1 MAQSTYSSL
10 VSWIYRYRYAFF
22 LGVILAG
29 YAINLGIDI
38 MEIDAAQYAAIAR
51 EMSEREDYL
60 QVYLRGQDYL
70 DKPPLL
76 FWISSLGITILGNTT
91 VAYKILPVIFLII
104 GLWATYRFARLW
116 YDHRTGI
123 TAALLLGTT
132 QAFHLMSNDVRTDG
146 LLTSFVMLSI
156 WQLSAYLQKKSKTA
170 LLMAGMCIGAAM
182 LAKGP
187 IGLFIPAVAVGG
199 HLLLS
204 GQWRRIFDPWWFLL
218 LAPCSL
224 LLAPMCYGLYMQFD
238 LHPEKEVYGL
248 KGPSGIGFFFW
259 TQSFGRITGES
270 HWSNNTPWYFFIQSM
285 LWDLQPWV
293 LLFIPTLWKRIK
305 DLFQKNKVNIPQPEW
320 ITLCGFIIPFVALSF
335 SGYKLPH
342 YIFPL
347 FPFAAVMIAAYLI
360 QFAERL
366 PRWLEYTQ
374 LGILHLLLV
383 ASGLIMFWAFPVS
396 NYWLPALCL
405 LMYGALWWW
414 RSVAADAADRWILPS
429 LMGTLIFQIVLG
441 LHFYPQLLQYQST
454 SLAGKYIKE
463 HNPPAVYWHDKFGFA
478 LDYYSDRT
486 IPNSY
491 GLPLDTLSPGTWILV
506 FENTLATM
514 PPHKIIK
521 EFEDFPVTRLSRS
534 FLDPQKR
541 GQKLRKVYLIELVK
555 RE

>member
-1 MAQSTYSSL
+1 MTRSTPSPL
-10 VSWIYRYRYAFF
+10 VSWVYRHRYTIF
-22 LGVILAG
+22 LVVILAG
-29 YAINLGIDI
+29 YAINLCIDI
-38 MEIDAAQYAAIAR
+38 MEIDAAQYAVIAR
-51 EMSEREDYL
+51 EMTETGNYL
-60 QVYLRGQDYL
+60 QVYMRGQDYL

-76 FWISSLGITILGNTT
+76 FWIASIGISILGNTSI
-91 VAYKILPVIFLII
+91 AYKFLPVIGLII

-123 TAALLLGTT
+123 VAALLLGTT

-146 LLTSFVMLSI
+146 LLTSFVMLTI
-156 WQLSAYLQKKSKTA
+156 WQLSEYLQKKRKTA
-170 LLMAGMCIGAAM
+170 LIVAGICTGAAM

-204 GQWRRIFDPWWFLL
+204 GQWRRIVDPWWFLL
-218 LAPCSL
+218 LVFCAL

-305 DLFQKNKVNIPQPEW
+305 DLFQKSKVGTLPSEW

-347 FPFAAVMIAAYLI
+347 FPFAAVMIAVYLMHY
-360 QFAERL
+360 AERL
-366 PRWLEYTQ
+366 PRWLEITQ
-374 LGILHLLLV
+374 LGIIHLLLV
-383 ASGLIMFWAFPVS
+383 ASVLIMFWAFPVS
-396 NYWLPALCL
+396 SFWLPTLCL
-405 LMYGALWWW
+405 LMYAALWWW
-414 RSVAADAADRWILPS
+414 RAVAADSTDRWVLPS
-429 LMGTLIFQIVLG
+429 LVGTLLFQIVLG
-441 LHFYPQLLQYQST
+441 LHFYPRLLQYQST
-454 SLAGKYIKE
+454 SQAGRYIAE
-463 HNPPAVYWHDKFGFA
+463 HHPPAVYWHDKFGYA
-478 LDYYSDRT
+478 LDYYSGRT

-491 GLPLDTLSPGTWILV
+491 GLPLDTLAPGTWILV
-506 FENTLATM
+506 FENSLAAM
-514 PPHKIIK
+514 PPHKVIR
-521 EFEDFPVTRLSRS
+521 EFEDFPVTRLSGS

-541 GQKLRKVYLIELVK
+541 EQKLKKVYLIELIK
-555 RE
+555 KE